1 MPYTEFDLVEELTR
15 EYAEAYH
22 EDPEIFNPDAYEEE
36 LSNMTTSELEEEY
49 SRVFQLDSEQ
59 DIEDHLNRLI
69 F

>member
-36 LSNMTTSELEEEY
+36 LSNMAASELEEEY
-49 SRVFQLDSEQ
+49 TRVFQLDSVKEI
-59 DIEDHLNRLI
+59 DAHINKLL
-69 F
+69 